1 MNTRAKALLAVIAGN
16 TIFGFSFI
24 FSRMALQITV
34 PSVLIAVRFLTAF
47 LVLNLIVLVG
57 RRIRIPLQRGPEHE
71 ADRSTGLQ
79 SEAGAGPANSP
90 AAGPAA
96 DSPVQTTQ
104 EQKPGNPS
112 TRPLVEFSLRGKPLR
127 NVLLLALFQP
137 ILYFLCESYGIV
149 YTSSSFAGTIIAV
162 IPIAGIAFDVV
173 IMHSSVRRKQII
185 CAVLSAV
192 GVAITTIGAE
202 GMRSSVLGLLIL
214 LGAVAAGA
222 LFYPGDDCHI
232 LADYCMS
239 RQFDEED
246 YAAIQ
251 ADYEAFLQ
259 EMTEQEDALSGDY
272 NTFWDE
278 RNYTNGTGNL
288 QCSAFIVH
296 GLNDF
301 NVKTKQFDM
310 MVKAFQTAGRPVSS
324 SVDNRLREDPSRFRF
339 QTYQPVFSVRKASR
353 IYRRTVL
360 FFPEETGFTK
370 ASGLTRRSMMRGL

>member
-71 ADRSTGLQ
+71 ADRSSGLQ
-79 SEAGAGPANSP
+79 SEAGAGPEHEAGAGPANSP
-90 AAGPAA
+90 AAGLA

-162 IPIAGIAFDVV
+162 IPIAGIVFDVV

-222 LFYPGDDCHI
+222 LFYVFSKKSGNHYNALEQTYVMFALGSVVYVIFALVQCRGQ
-232 LADYCMS
+232 Y
-239 RQFDEED
+239 
-246 YAAIQ
+246 
-251 ADYEAFLQ
+251 Q
-259 EMTEQEDALSGDY
+259 ELIFDALGHPVFIIAVLYLAVLS
-272 NTFWDE
+272 
-278 RNYTNGTGNL
+278 
-288 QCSAFIVH
+288 SVAAFIC
-296 GLNDF
+296 LNWGTVRVSVSEASIF
-301 NVKTKQFDM
+301 ANLTTVISIVAGVVFLHESFSL
-310 MVKAFQTAGRPVSS
+310 FQIAGAAVIIG
-324 SVDNRLREDPSRFRF
+324 SV
-339 QTYQPVFSVRKASR
+339 YVASR
-353 IYRRTVL
+353 N
-360 FFPEETGFTK
+360 
-370 ASGLTRRSMMRGL
+370 